1 MTQRMRRSLL
11 LKVVIIILCS
21 KMFICVCKAVT
32 DVDVRA
38 AIARGACSREAVTRA
53 CRAGGD
59 CGACHA
65 HIEGM
70 IEDHAELIDASSL
83 VRERAA

>member
-1 MTQRMRRSLL
+1 LL
-11 LKVVIIILCS
+11 LKVVIIIVVLT
-21 KMFICVCKAVT
+21 MFVCVCKAVT
-32 DVDVRA
+32 DVEVRT
-38 AIARGACSREAVTRA
+38 AIERGACTREAVTRA
-53 CRAGGD
+53 CGAGGD

-70 IEDHAELIDASSL
+70 IEEHEELVAASSL

>member
-1 MTQRMRRSLL
+1 LL
-11 LKVVIIILCS
+11 LKVVFIILFIT
-21 KMFICVCKAVT
+21 MFVCVCKAVT
-32 DVDVRA
+32 DVDVRT
-38 AIARGACSREAVTRA
+38 AIERGACSREAVTRA

-59 CGACHA
+59 CGACHD

-70 IEDHAELIDASSL
+70 IEEHEELIAASTL

>member
-1 MTQRMRRSLL
+1 MYLHFISRLL
-11 LKVVIIILCS
+11 LKVVFIILFIT
-21 KMFICVCKAVT
+21 MFVCVCKAVT
-32 DVDVRA
+32 DVQVRT
-38 AIARGACSREAVTRA
+38 AIERGACSREAVTRA

-59 CGACHA
+59 CGACHS

-70 IEDHAELIDASSL
+70 IEEHQELILASSR